1 MLISGDRPKHDCGEK
16 NEEMIHFGIV
26 SVLDFYR
33 RWPSIQFRVYLMA
46 LRVKRFVHACL
57 SKMKENV
64 LVSETLVLKSS
75 SHFYLCTG
83 RLPIIMVNM
92 SIRAFLTM
100 SSLEVLSCC
109 RPCCTWLIPLVE
121 QEKLTVPEQLVSLT
135 VFCESSCCPHFHFL
149 CCFTAMFILLC
160 CSIRIVRVFLK
171 E

>member
-1 MLISGDRPKHDCGEK
+1 MLISGDRPKHDCGKK

-26 SVLDFYR
+26 SVVL
-33 RWPSIQFRVYLMA
+33 VYLMA

-92 SIRAFLTM
+92 SIQAFLTM

-109 RPCCTWLIPLVE
+109 RPCCT
-121 QEKLTVPEQLVSLT
+121 
-135 VFCESSCCPHFHFL
+135 
-149 CCFTAMFILLC
+149 
-160 CSIRIVRVFLK
+160 
-171 E
+171 

>member
-1 MLISGDRPKHDCGEK
+1 MFISGDRPKHDCGKK

-26 SVLDFYR
+26 SVVLDFYR

-57 SKMKENV
+57 SKMKENG

-135 VFCESSCCPHFHFL
+135 V
-149 CCFTAMFILLC
+149 IVG
-160 CSIRIVRVFLK
+160 VRVVRTFIFCVALPLCLYYCDVVSGSSGYF
-171 E
+171 